1 MSQQTII
8 LQVEISEDAA
18 YQFAQFCKRTGDQ
31 DAYNLTE
38 PHLPPD
44 VRQERAYQML
54 HGITSVQ
61 AALADA
67 GYAPR

>member
-1 MSQQTII
+1 MSQQTIT
-8 LQVEISEDAA
+8 LPVEISEDAA
-18 YQFAQFCKRTGDQ
+18 YQFAQFCKRICYR
-31 DAYNLTE
+31 DAYDLTE

-44 VRQERAYQML
+44 IRKERAYQML
-54 HGITSVQ
+54 HGIERVQ